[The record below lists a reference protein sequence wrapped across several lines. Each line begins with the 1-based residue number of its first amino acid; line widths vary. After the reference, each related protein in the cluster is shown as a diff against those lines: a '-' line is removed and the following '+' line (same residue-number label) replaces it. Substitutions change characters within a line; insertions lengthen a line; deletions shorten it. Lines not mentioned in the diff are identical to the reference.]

1 MNDKIVLLF
10 FLFSTYSATVV
21 CQEDSTHLLSGVTV
35 QADRITQ
42 FSSGVKLLLL
52 DSVAMIQ
59 YKNRSMA
66 DLLSDESPI
75 CIKSY
80 GQGSLA
86 TSSFRGGSA
95 SQTAILWNGL
105 NINNITNGQLDF
117 SLIPVSFSNNV
128 TIQFGGVGALW
139 GNGAIGGAIHL
150 NNTPKFNSGLS
161 VEYGISGGSFHS
173 IGQNITLQYGSKS
186 VSSTLTYQNKYAAND
201 FEYEFYNQGVIRSKN
216 QERAEFR
223 SIGFVNNN
231 SIQITKNQLL
241 NISFWSQKTERNLPP
256 TLLEQRNKAE
266 QNDLSNRFSADWKYN
281 YKNSITHLRAGYFNE
296 QLHYIDSLSNTN
308 DTSSSNNFIAEI
320 ETKLFLKKNHTLN
333 LGINNTYSSAKT
345 SGYDWNPNQNRTSLF
360 ASYQFENNSKK
371 LNISTSIRQEF
382 IPNLSIPFT
391 YSVGI
396 EYQIWSFLST
406 KANMSR
412 LYRLPTFNDL
422 YWNPGGNPN
431 LFPENG
437 YSEEVG
443 IALNYGTKKNSLR
456 FKEEISLFNRT
467 IDNWII
473 WLPSSL
479 IWTPQNI
486 LSVWSRGLET
496 HSVVNLKVK
505 KINIQLSL
513 LTSYVLSTN
522 EKSKSENDNSVG
534 KQLIFVPIYSGNARL
549 KIEYKSFSITYR
561 HHYTGYRYISTDH
574 SEYLTPYQLGSV
586 NVNYQQK
593 FKNYYLNLYT
603 QIDNI
608 WDELYQIMPN
618 RPMPNR
624 NFNIG
629 ITFNF
634 NYKNKQNL

>member
-1 MNDKIVLLF
+1 
-10 FLFSTYSATVV
+10 
-21 CQEDSTHLLSGVTV
+21 
-35 QADRITQ
+35 
-42 FSSGVKLLLL
+42 
-52 DSVAMIQ
+52 MIQ

-105 NINNITNGQLDF
+105 NINSITNGQLDF

-186 VSSTLTYQNKYAAND
+186 VSSTFTYQNKYATND
-201 FEYEFYNQGVIRSKN
+201 FDYEFNNQGVIQSKN
-216 QERAEFR
+216 QERAQYR
-223 SIGFVNNN
+223 SIGFVNYN

-266 QNDLSNRFSADWKYN
+266 QNDLTNRFSADWKYN
-281 YKNSITHLRAGYFNE
+281 YKNSITHLRAGYFYE

-308 DTSSSNNFIAEI
+308 DTSSSNNFITEI

-360 ASYQFENNSKK
+360 ASYQFENNSKN

-391 YSVGI
+391 YSAGI

-431 LFPENG
+431 LLPENG

-443 IALNYGTKKNSLR
+443 FALNYGTKNNSLR
-456 FKEEISLFNRT
+456 FKEEITLFNRT

-496 HSVVNLKVK
+496 HTVVNLKVK

-513 LTSYVLSTN
+513 LTSYVISTN

-574 SEYLTPYQLGSV
+574 SEYLAPYQLGSV

-593 FKNYYLNLYT
+593 FKNFNLNIYT

-624 NFNIG
+624 NFNTG
-629 ITFNF
+629 ITFNI

>member
-431 LFPENG
+431 LLPENG